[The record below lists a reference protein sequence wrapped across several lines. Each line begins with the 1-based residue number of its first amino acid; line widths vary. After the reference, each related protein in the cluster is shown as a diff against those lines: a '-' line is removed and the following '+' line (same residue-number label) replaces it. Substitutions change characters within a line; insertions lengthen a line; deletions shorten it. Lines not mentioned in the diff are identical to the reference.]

1 MWVIARYVGS
11 MSLHANAYL
20 PQAYDVGYFMHG
32 PPRVMHKC
40 QALIAAMF
48 RAYGQCLCCMHP
60 FGEFPVFIGRTHEVL
75 RGFLV
80 WCFVLFRA
88 IPDLGFE
95 RKVAVPFCCL
105 CAMFSAFVSVPAHP
119 LRVPIRECSDRG
131 LSLGM

>member
-1 MWVIARYVGS
+1 
-11 MSLHANAYL
+11 
-20 PQAYDVGYFMHG
+20 
-32 PPRVMHKC
+32 MHKC

-88 IPDLGFE
+88 IPGFGFE
-95 RKVAVPFCCL
+95 RTVAVPVLLLVRDVARVCFGL
-105 CAMFSAFVSVPAHP
+105 LRHWAF
-119 LRVPIRECSDRG
+119 L
-131 LSLGM
+131 

>member
-1 MWVIARYVGS
+1 MPTCIRLVRCMWVIARCVVS
-11 MSLHANAYL
+11 MSLRANAYL

-88 IPDLGFE
+88 IPGFGFE
-95 RKVAVPFCCL
+95 RTVAVPVL
-105 CAMFSAFVSVPAHP
+105 LLVRDVA
-119 LRVPIRECSDRG
+119 RVCFGSRPPTACPY
-131 LSLGM
+131 